1 MPDPLGPSSPDPSS
15 PSLPPTAP
23 ITPTGSTTTIASTR
37 RSRAA
42 AVHPHEHGADG
53 AADGADRSAPEGNGA
68 ERSAAEGDG
77 AGERSAVE
85 GTDIAATRRRRRE
98 ARRDEP
104 VPPPPTPARHPALRL
119 ALLVVGVV
127 AVGLLTGRSIMIMIA
142 ALVVMIL
149 LHELGHFLVAKWSG
163 MKVTEFFLGFGPRLW
178 SFRRGETEYGVK
190 AIPAGAYVKI
200 VGMSSYEEVD
210 PADEARTYRQQTYPR
225 RLAVA
230 VAGSSM
236 HFLIAAVLVFVL
248 LAGFGTPGGVRLF
261 ESVEPSGWRVG
272 EVLPASAA
280 EAAGLREGDR
290 VLSVAGSPVPDFED
304 LGDVVRPRAG
314 STVPVVVERDGG
326 QLALEATLGEASE
339 DGRVIGRLGVRPRFE
354 VPPTERVGLLEAVPD
369 TLADFGSLTWGTVRG
384 IGSVFSP
391 SGVSNFAQQ
400 VMNANESPQP
410 AAEGAPGGATTD
422 DESGRLVSIV
432 GATQLGARLLDDG
445 AADFLRFLV
454 VLNVFIGL
462 FNLVPLLPLDGGHV
476 AIATYE
482 RIREIG
488 RGGRRYYVDV
498 TKLLPL
504 AYAVVVVLVLIGV
517 SSVYLDVVDPIA
529 P

>member
-1 MPDPLGPSSPDPSS
+1 MPDTTSTSE
-15 PSLPPTAP
+15 PTAGSVVAP
-23 ITPTGSTTTIASTR
+23 DAPPAAAQAAAAEPSDAQPTGEPT
-37 RSRAA
+37 
-42 AVHPHEHGADG
+42 G
-53 AADGADRSAPEGNGA
+53 
-68 ERSAAEGDG
+68 
-77 AGERSAVE
+77 
-85 GTDIAATRRRRRE
+85 DIAATRRRRRE
-98 ARRDEP
+98 ARRP
-104 VPPPPTPARHPALRL
+104 ATPPPPTQVGRSGLRL
-119 ALLVVGVV
+119 ALLVAGVI
-127 AVGLLTGRSIMIMIA
+127 AVGFLTGRSIMVMIA

-149 LHELGHFLVAKWSG
+149 LHELGHFVTAKLSG

-178 SFRRGETEYGVK
+178 SFRRGETEYGIK

-200 VGMSSYEEVD
+200 IGMSSYEEVD
-210 PADEARTYRQQTYPR
+210 PADEARTYRQQSFPR

-236 HFLIAAVLVFVL
+236 HFLIALVLMFTL

-261 ESVEPSGWRVG
+261 EPVEPSGWRVA
-272 EVLPASAA
+272 EVLPDSAA
-280 EAAGLREGDR
+280 AAAGLRTGDE
-290 VLSVAGSPVPDFED
+290 VVSVAGSPVPDFED

-314 STVPVVVERDGG
+314 ATVPVEVLRDG
-326 QLALEATLGEASE
+326 QRLTVDATLTEANE
-339 DGRVIGRLGVRPRFE
+339 EGRVIGRLGVRPRFE
-354 VPPTERVGLLEAVPD
+354 VPATERVGALQAVPD
-369 TLADFGSLTWGTVRG
+369 TIRDFGSLTWGTVKG
-384 IGSVFSP
+384 IVGVFSP
-391 SGVSNFAQQ
+391 SGISNFTSQ
-400 VMNANESPQP
+400 VLDAGDEP
-410 AAEGAPGGATTD
+410 APSGSGGGSGPATSE

-454 VLNVFIGL
+454 VLNVFIGV

-488 RGGRRYYVDV
+488 RGGRRYFVDV

-504 AYAVVVVLVLIGV
+504 AYAVVLVLVLIGV
-517 SSVYLDVVDPIA
+517 SSVYLDVVDPINI